1 MAVKYGFAICF
12 LLDNQK
18 MLMNEGLF
26 QCPRYIPAPTFFQNF
41 IPSLELSSTSAP
53 HFIPSLFTWFH
64 FVTNSQFSKL

>member
-26 QCPRYIPAPTFFQNF
+26 QCPPRLHTLFHVSILFFVRYTVVNPAFLW
-41 IPSLELSSTSAP
+41 I
-53 HFIPSLFTWFH
+53 
-64 FVTNSQFSKL
+64 VTLDGLL

>member
-26 QCPRYIPAPTFFQNF
+26 QCLRNVHP
-41 IPSLELSSTSAP
+41 
-53 HFIPSLFTWFH
+53 LF
-64 FVTNSQFSKL
+64 S